1 MTPTQARVLSA
12 IKRLT
17 TDNGVSPSY
26 DELVEAC
33 NLSSKSRV
41 REMVARLAEDGYV
54 RWTPGRARS
63 IQIIDRTTVDPEIA
77 ATAAFNAVACA
88 RRDGQPVTKASLYA
102 AIVEAAGGV
111 A

>member
-33 NLSSKSRV
+33 DLSSKSRV
-41 REMVARLAEDGYV
+41 REVLKRLAEDGYV
-54 RWTPGRARS
+54 RWKPGKARS
-63 IQIIDRTTVDPEIA
+63 IQVVERAPLTAAIA
-77 ATAAFNAVACA
+77 ADAAYEAIMAAEDA
-88 RRDGQPVTKASLYA
+88 RRPLTRADLIS
-102 AIVEAAGGV
+102 AIAMAAGGV